1 MVLELEDGIIW
12 FASELIAGRTT
23 DYKGTQL
30 NFSQVG
36 STSSYIATAA
46 LNDGTGRNEEFRFD
60 NPNNSTFVQVS
71 RKVK

>member
-1 MVLELEDGIIW
+1 MVLKLEDGIIW
-12 FASELIAGRTT
+12 YASELLAGNTQ

-36 STSSYIATAA
+36 STSSYVATAA

-60 NPNNSTFVQVS
+60 NPNISVFVQVS